1 MNRKLFALVLMLSML
16 LSGCA
21 WLDGS
26 YVHVTPH
33 QAGGGEN
40 QGESLSAGNYSELL
54 AILKDMV
61 AAGKDGGVIYTGD
74 FDSDAMNRGLK
85 MAGDYIRVT
94 DPVGAYAVEDISF
107 EQGASSGKPA
117 VAVSIT
123 YRHTSAEIQRILR
136 LKDVDAAQP
145 AVQKALQ
152 NCDSRLVM
160 LIEQY
165 RQTDFDQLVLNLA
178 LSYPETVMETPQT
191 VETVYGQGSSRVV
204 ELSFTYENS
213 RDDLRQMQAQVRP
226 VFDSAA
232 LYVSGEGADSQKF
245 GQLYAFLME
254 RFEYK
259 LETSITPAY
268 SLLRHGVGDSRAFA
282 TVYAAMCRMAGLECR
297 IVTGTRQGEPWTW
310 NLVWDNGN
318 PYHVDLLA
326 CNAAGAYR
334 ERTDDE
340 MQGYVWDYSAY
351 PESVRSPQAD
361 TETFSD
367 QAVSDEREDAA
378 REPMSGTEQDQM
390 DVP

>member
-1 MNRKLFALVLMLSML
+1 MKQKLFALFLILSML

-33 QAGGGEN
+33 QAGGGGN
-40 QGESLSAGNYSELL
+40 QGEALSAENYSELL
-54 AILKDMV
+54 GILKDMV
-61 AAGKDGGVIYTGD
+61 AAGKNDCVIYTGD
-74 FDSDAMNRGLK
+74 FDGDAMNRGLK

-94 DPVGAYAVEDISF
+94 DPIGAYAVEDITF

-123 YRHTSAEIQRILR
+123 YRRTSAEIQRILR
-136 LKDVDAAQP
+136 LTDTDAAQP
-145 AVQKALQ
+145 LVQKALQ

-160 LIEQY
+160 LIEEY
-165 RQTDFDQLVLNLA
+165 RQTDFDQLVQNLA
-178 LSYPETVMETPQT
+178 LAYPESVMETPQT
-191 VETVYGQGSSRVV
+191 VETVYGKGSSRVV

-213 RDDLRQMQAQVRP
+213 RDNLRQMQTQVRP

-232 LYVSGEGADSQKF
+232 LYVSGDGADSQKF

-282 TVYAAMCRMAGLECR
+282 TVYAAMCRMAVSLREPGRESPGP
-297 IVTGTRQGEPWTW
+297 GTWFGT
-310 NLVWDNGN
+310 
-318 PYHVDLLA
+318 
-326 CNAAGAYR
+326 
-334 ERTDDE
+334 
-340 MQGYVWDYSAY
+340 M
-351 PESVRSPQAD
+351 ESPIMWI
-361 TETFSD
+361 FLP
-367 QAVSDEREDAA
+367 AA
-378 REPMSGTEQDQM
+378 RRAPIGNGRMRKCRGMYGIILPIRNRS
-390 DVP
+390 VPCRKTRKIRLSQKKQRMGCKACQPGA

>member
-1 MNRKLFALVLMLSML
+1 MIRRLFALFLISAML
-16 LSGCA
+16 LCGCA

-33 QAGGGEN
+33 QEGGGEN
-40 QGESLSAGNYSELL
+40 QGETLSADTYSELL
-54 AILKDMV
+54 SILVDMV
-61 AAGKDGGVIYTGD
+61 AAGEDGGVIYTGD
-74 FDSDAMNRGLK
+74 FIGDALNRGLK
-85 MAGDYIRVT
+85 MAGEYIRSS
-94 DPVGAYAVEDISF
+94 DPIGAYSVEDISF

-117 VAVSIT
+117 VAVSIV
-123 YRHTSAEIQRILR
+123 YRHTPAEIKRILR
-136 LKDVDAAQP
+136 VADVEAA
-145 AVQKALQ
+145 ASSIQKALQ

-160 LIEQY
+160 LIARYQ
-165 RQTDFDQLVLNLA
+165 QTDFDQLVQDLA
-178 LSYPETVMETPQT
+178 MSYPEVVMETPQT

-213 RDDLRQMQAQVRP
+213 RDNLRQMQSQVRP
-226 VFDSAA
+226 VFDSAV

-282 TVYAAMCRMAGLECR
+282 TVYAAMCRMAGLDCG

-310 NLVWDNGN
+310 NLVWDNGR

-326 CNAAGAYR
+326 CNAAGAYH
-334 ERTDDE
+334 ERTDEE

-351 PESVRSPQAD
+351 PESVRSVPENTENPTEPEDRAD
-361 TETFSD
+361 G
-367 QAVSDEREDAA
+367 A
-378 REPMSGTEQDQM
+378 
-390 DVP
+390 

>member
-1 MNRKLFALVLMLSML
+1 MKQKLFALFLILSML

-33 QAGGGEN
+33 QAGGGGN
-40 QGESLSAGNYSELL
+40 QGEALSAENYSELL
-54 AILKDMV
+54 GILKDMV
-61 AAGKDGGVIYTGD
+61 AAGKNDCVIYTGD
-74 FDSDAMNRGLK
+74 FDGDAMNRGLK

-94 DPVGAYAVEDISF
+94 DPIGAYAVEDITF

-123 YRHTSAEIQRILR
+123 YRRTSAEIQRILR
-136 LKDVDAAQP
+136 LTDTDAAQP
-145 AVQKALQ
+145 LVQKALQ

-160 LIEQY
+160 LIEEY
-165 RQTDFDQLVLNLA
+165 RQTDFDQLVQNLA
-178 LSYPETVMETPQT
+178 LAYPETVMETPQT
-191 VETVYGQGSSRVV
+191 VETVYGKGSSRVV

-213 RDDLRQMQAQVRP
+213 RDNLRQMQTQVRP

-232 LYVSGEGADSQKF
+232 LYVSGDGADSQKF

-310 NLVWDNGN
+310 NLVWDNGK

-326 CNAAGAYR
+326 CSAAGAYR
-334 ERTDDE
+334 ERTDEE

-351 PESVRSPQAD
+351 PESVRSVPEN
-361 TETFSD
+361 TENLT
-367 QAVSDEREDAA
+367 
-378 REPMSGTEQDQM
+378 EPEETKDG
-390 DVP
+390 V

>member
-1 MNRKLFALVLMLSML
+1 MNRKLFALFLILSML

-33 QAGGGEN
+33 QAGGGGN
-40 QGESLSAGNYSELL
+40 QGEALSAENYSELL
-54 AILKDMV
+54 GILKDMV
-61 AAGKDGGVIYTGD
+61 AAGKNDCVIYTGD
-74 FDSDAMNRGLK
+74 FDGDAMNRGLK

-94 DPVGAYAVEDISF
+94 DPIGAYAVEDITF

-123 YRHTSAEIQRILR
+123 YRRTSAEIQRILR
-136 LKDVDAAQP
+136 LTDTDAAQP
-145 AVQKALQ
+145 LVQKALQ

-160 LIEQY
+160 LIEEY
-165 RQTDFDQLVLNLA
+165 RQTDFDQLVQNLA
-178 LSYPETVMETPQT
+178 LAYPESVMETPQT
-191 VETVYGQGSSRVV
+191 VETVYGKGSSRVV

-213 RDDLRQMQAQVRP
+213 RDNLRQMQAQVRP

-232 LYVSGEGADSQKF
+232 LYVSGDGADSQKF

-310 NLVWDNGN
+310 NLVWDNGK

-326 CNAAGAYR
+326 CSAAGAYW
-334 ERTDDE
+334 ERTDEE

-351 PESVRSPQAD
+351 PESVRSVPEN
-361 TETFSD
+361 TEN
-367 QAVSDEREDAA
+367 
-378 REPMSGTEQDQM
+378 PTEQEETKDG
-390 DVP
+390 V

>member
-1 MNRKLFALVLMLSML
+1 MKQKLFALFLILSML

-33 QAGGGEN
+33 QAGGGGN
-40 QGESLSAGNYSELL
+40 QGEALSAENYSELL
-54 AILKDMV
+54 GILKDMV
-61 AAGKDGGVIYTGD
+61 AAGKNDCVIYTGD
-74 FDSDAMNRGLK
+74 FDGDAMNRGLK

-94 DPVGAYAVEDISF
+94 DPIGAYAVEDISF

-123 YRHTSAEIQRILR
+123 YRRTSAEIQRILR
-136 LKDVDAAQP
+136 LTDTDAAQP
-145 AVQKALQ
+145 LVQKALQ

-165 RQTDFDQLVLNLA
+165 RQTDFDQLVQNLA
-178 LSYPETVMETPQT
+178 LAYPETVMETPQT
-191 VETVYGQGSSRVV
+191 VETVYGKGSSRVV

-213 RDDLRQMQAQVRP
+213 RDNLRQMQTQVRP

-232 LYVSGEGADSQKF
+232 LYVSGDGADSQKF

-310 NLVWDNGN
+310 NLVWDNGK

-326 CNAAGAYR
+326 CSAAGAYR
-334 ERTDDE
+334 ERTDEE

-351 PESVRSPQAD
+351 PESVRSAQES
-361 TETFSD
+361 TENPPD
-367 QAVSDEREDAA
+367 QTTAEETEGAAQVPVS
-378 REPMSGTEQDQM
+378 TDQGQRSA
-390 DVP
+390 P

>member
-1 MNRKLFALVLMLSML
+1 MNRKLFALFLILSML

-33 QAGGGEN
+33 QAGGGGN
-40 QGESLSAGNYSELL
+40 QGEALSAENYSELL
-54 AILKDMV
+54 GILKDMV
-61 AAGKDGGVIYTGD
+61 AAGKNDCVIYTGD
-74 FDSDAMNRGLK
+74 FDGDAMNRGLK

-94 DPVGAYAVEDISF
+94 DPIGAYAVEDISF

-123 YRHTSAEIQRILR
+123 YRRTSAEIQRILR
-136 LKDVDAAQP
+136 LTDTDAAQP
-145 AVQKALQ
+145 LVQKALQ

-160 LIEQY
+160 LIEEY
-165 RQTDFDQLVLNLA
+165 RQTDFDQLVQNLA
-178 LSYPETVMETPQT
+178 LAYPESVMETPQT
-191 VETVYGQGSSRVV
+191 VETVYGKGSSRVV

-213 RDDLRQMQAQVRP
+213 RDNLRQMQTQVRP

-232 LYVSGEGADSQKF
+232 LYVSGDGADSQKF

-310 NLVWDNGN
+310 NLVWDNGK

-326 CNAAGAYR
+326 CSAAGAYR
-334 ERTDDE
+334 ERTDEE

-351 PESVRSPQAD
+351 PESVRSVQETVENPPDQTAAEE
-361 TETFSD
+361 TEGAAQVPVSTD
-367 QAVSDEREDAA
+367 QGQRSA
-378 REPMSGTEQDQM
+378 P
-390 DVP
+390 

>member
-1 MNRKLFALVLMLSML
+1 MIRRLFALFLISAML
-16 LSGCA
+16 LCGCA

-33 QAGGGEN
+33 QEGGGEN
-40 QGESLSAGNYSELL
+40 QGEALSADTYSELL
-54 AILKDMV
+54 SILVDMV

-74 FDSDAMNRGLK
+74 FIGDALSRGLK
-85 MAGDYIRVT
+85 MAGEYIRSS
-94 DPVGAYAVEDISF
+94 DPIGAYSVEDISF

-117 VAVSIT
+117 VAVSIV
-123 YRHTSAEIQRILR
+123 YRHTPAEIKRILR
-136 LKDVDAAQP
+136 VADVEAA
-145 AVQKALQ
+145 AASIQKALQ

-160 LIEQY
+160 LIARYQ
-165 RQTDFDQLVLNLA
+165 QTDFDQLVQNLA
-178 LSYPETVMETPQT
+178 MSYPEVVMETPQT

-213 RDDLRQMQAQVRP
+213 RDNLRQMQSQVRP
-226 VFDSAA
+226 VFDSAV

-282 TVYAAMCRMAGLECR
+282 TVYAAMCRMAGLDCG
-297 IVTGTRQGEPWTW
+297 IVTGTRQGEPWIW
-310 NLVWDNGN
+310 NLVWDNGR

-326 CNAAGAYR
+326 CSASGAYH
-334 ERTDDE
+334 ERTDEE

-351 PESVRSPQAD
+351 PESVRSVPENTENPTELDDRAD
-361 TETFSD
+361 G
-367 QAVSDEREDAA
+367 A
-378 REPMSGTEQDQM
+378 
-390 DVP
+390 

>member
-1 MNRKLFALVLMLSML
+1 MKQKLFALFLILSML

-33 QAGGGEN
+33 QAGGGGN
-40 QGESLSAGNYSELL
+40 QGEALSAENYSELL
-54 AILKDMV
+54 GILKDMV
-61 AAGKDGGVIYTGD
+61 AAGKNGCVIYTGD
-74 FDSDAMNRGLK
+74 FDGDAMNRGLK

-94 DPVGAYAVEDISF
+94 DPIGAYAVEDITF

-123 YRHTSAEIQRILR
+123 YRRTSAEIQRILR
-136 LKDVDAAQP
+136 LTDTDAAQP
-145 AVQKALQ
+145 LVQKALQ

-165 RQTDFDQLVLNLA
+165 RQTDFDQLVQNLA
-178 LSYPETVMETPQT
+178 LAYPESVMETPQT
-191 VETVYGQGSSRVV
+191 VETVYGKGSSRVV

-213 RDDLRQMQAQVRP
+213 RDNLRQMQTQVRP

-232 LYVSGEGADSQKF
+232 LYVSGDGADSQKF

-310 NLVWDNGN
+310 NLVWDNGK

-326 CNAAGAYR
+326 CSAVGAYR
-334 ERTDDE
+334 ERTDEE

-351 PESVRSPQAD
+351 PESVRSVPEN
-361 TETFSD
+361 TEN
-367 QAVSDEREDAA
+367 
-378 REPMSGTEQDQM
+378 PTEQEETKDG
-390 DVP
+390 V

>member
-1 MNRKLFALVLMLSML
+1 MKQKLFALFLILSML

-33 QAGGGEN
+33 QAGGGGN
-40 QGESLSAGNYSELL
+40 QGEALSAENYSELL
-54 AILKDMV
+54 GILKDMV
-61 AAGKDGGVIYTGD
+61 AAGKNDCVIYTGD
-74 FDSDAMNRGLK
+74 FDGDAMNRGLK

-94 DPVGAYAVEDISF
+94 DPIGAYAVEDITF

-123 YRHTSAEIQRILR
+123 YRRTSAEIQRILR
-136 LKDVDAAQP
+136 LTDTDAAQP
-145 AVQKALQ
+145 LVQKALQ

-160 LIEQY
+160 LIEEY
-165 RQTDFDQLVLNLA
+165 RQTDFDQLVQNLA
-178 LSYPETVMETPQT
+178 LAYPESVMETPQT
-191 VETVYGQGSSRVV
+191 VETVYGKGSSRVV

-213 RDDLRQMQAQVRP
+213 RDNLRQMQTQVRP

-232 LYVSGEGADSQKF
+232 LYVSGDGADSQKF

-310 NLVWDNGN
+310 NLVWDNGK

-326 CNAAGAYR
+326 CSAAGAYR
-334 ERTDDE
+334 ERTDEE

-351 PESVRSPQAD
+351 PESVRSVQETVENPPDQTAAEE
-361 TETFSD
+361 TEGAAQVPVSTD
-367 QAVSDEREDAA
+367 QGQRSA
-378 REPMSGTEQDQM
+378 P
-390 DVP
+390 

>member
-1 MNRKLFALVLMLSML
+1 MNRKLFALFLILSML

-33 QAGGGEN
+33 QAGGGGN
-40 QGESLSAGNYSELL
+40 QGEALSAENYSELL
-54 AILKDMV
+54 GILKDMV
-61 AAGKDGGVIYTGD
+61 AAGKNDCVIYTGD
-74 FDSDAMNRGLK
+74 FDGDAMNRGLK

-94 DPVGAYAVEDISF
+94 DPIGAYAVEDITF

-123 YRHTSAEIQRILR
+123 YRRTSAEIQRILR
-136 LKDVDAAQP
+136 LTDTDAAQP
-145 AVQKALQ
+145 LVQKALQ

-160 LIEQY
+160 LIEEY
-165 RQTDFDQLVLNLA
+165 RQTDFDQLVQNLA
-178 LSYPETVMETPQT
+178 LAYPESVMETPQT
-191 VETVYGQGSSRVV
+191 VETVYGKGSSRVV

-213 RDDLRQMQAQVRP
+213 RDNLRQMQTQVRP

-232 LYVSGEGADSQKF
+232 LYVSGDGADSQKF

-310 NLVWDNGN
+310 NLVWDNGK

-326 CNAAGAYR
+326 CSAAGAYR
-334 ERTDDE
+334 ERTDEE

-351 PESVRSPQAD
+351 PESVRSVQETVENPPDQTTAEE
-361 TETFSD
+361 TEGAAQVPVSTD
-367 QAVSDEREDAA
+367 QGQRSA
-378 REPMSGTEQDQM
+378 P
-390 DVP
+390 

>member
-1 MNRKLFALVLMLSML
+1 MNRKLFALFLILSML

-33 QAGGGEN
+33 QAGGGGN
-40 QGESLSAGNYSELL
+40 QGEALPAENYSELL
-54 AILKDMV
+54 GILKDMV
-61 AAGKDGGVIYTGD
+61 AAGKNGCVIYTGD
-74 FDSDAMNRGLK
+74 FDGDAMNRGLK

-94 DPVGAYAVEDISF
+94 DPIGAYAVEDITF

-123 YRHTSAEIQRILR
+123 YRRTSAEIQRILR
-136 LKDVDAAQP
+136 LTDTDAAQP
-145 AVQKALQ
+145 LVQKALQ

-160 LIEQY
+160 LIEEY
-165 RQTDFDQLVLNLA
+165 RQTDFDQLVQNLA
-178 LSYPETVMETPQT
+178 LAYPESVMETPQT
-191 VETVYGQGSSRVV
+191 VETVYGKGSSRVV

-213 RDDLRQMQAQVRP
+213 RDNLRQMQAQVRP

-232 LYVSGEGADSQKF
+232 LYVSGDGADSQKF

-310 NLVWDNGN
+310 NLVWDNGK

-326 CNAAGAYR
+326 CSAVGAYR
-334 ERTDDE
+334 ERTDEE

-351 PESVRSPQAD
+351 PESVRSVPEN
-361 TETFSD
+361 TEN
-367 QAVSDEREDAA
+367 
-378 REPMSGTEQDQM
+378 PTEQEETKDG
-390 DVP
+390 V

>member
-1 MNRKLFALVLMLSML
+1 MKQKLFALFLILSML

-33 QAGGGEN
+33 QAGGGGN
-40 QGESLSAGNYSELL
+40 QGEALSAENYSELL
-54 AILKDMV
+54 GILKDMV
-61 AAGKDGGVIYTGD
+61 AAGKNDCVIYTGD
-74 FDSDAMNRGLK
+74 FDGDAMNRGLK

-94 DPVGAYAVEDISF
+94 DPIGAYAVEDITF

-123 YRHTSAEIQRILR
+123 YRRTSAEIQRILR
-136 LKDVDAAQP
+136 LTDTDAAQP
-145 AVQKALQ
+145 LVQKALQ

-160 LIEQY
+160 LIEEY
-165 RQTDFDQLVLNLA
+165 RQTDFDQLVQNLA
-178 LSYPETVMETPQT
+178 LAYPESVMETPQT
-191 VETVYGQGSSRVV
+191 VETVYGKGSSRVV

-213 RDDLRQMQAQVRP
+213 RDNLRQMQTQVRP

-232 LYVSGEGADSQKF
+232 LYVSGDGADSQKF

-310 NLVWDNGN
+310 NLVWDNGK

-326 CNAAGAYR
+326 CSAAGAYR
-334 ERTDDE
+334 ERTDEE

-351 PESVRSPQAD
+351 PESVRSVQETAENLPDQTAAEE
-361 TETFSD
+361 TEGAAQVPVSTD
-367 QAVSDEREDAA
+367 QGQRSA
-378 REPMSGTEQDQM
+378 P
-390 DVP
+390 

>member
-1 MNRKLFALVLMLSML
+1 MNRKLFALILMLSL
-16 LSGCA
+16 LLTGCV

-33 QAGGGEN
+33 QDSGGGN
-40 QGESLSAGNYSELL
+40 QAEALSAGNESELL
-54 AILKDMV
+54 HILENMV
-61 AAGKDGGVIYTGD
+61 AAGKNGGVIYVGD
-74 FDSDAMNRGLK
+74 FDGDEMDRVLK
-85 MAGDYIRVT
+85 RAEDHIRVV
-94 DPVGAYAVEDISF
+94 DPIGAYAVEDISF

-117 VAVSIT
+117 VAVSVT
-123 YRHTSAEIQRILR
+123 YRHTSAEIQKIRR

-145 AVQKALQ
+145 AVAKALQ

-160 LIEQY
+160 LINQY

-178 LSYPETVMETPQT
+178 LQYPETVMETPMT
-191 VETVYGQGSSRVV
+191 VETIYGQGGSRVV

-213 RDDLRQMQAQVRP
+213 RDDLRQMQSQVRP

-245 GQLYAFLME
+245 GQLYVFLME
-254 RFEYK
+254 RFSYK

-282 TVYAAMCRMAGLECR
+282 MVYAAMCRMAGLECR

-326 CNAAGAYR
+326 CSAAGTYR
-334 ERTDDE
+334 EKTDDE

-351 PESVRSPQAD
+351 PPSVRSPQESGGDLSAWP
-361 TETFSD
+361 TVEKET
-367 QAVSDEREDAA
+367 DESRTPASGEEQ
-378 REPMSGTEQDQM
+378 EPEEAY
-390 DVP
+390 

>member
-1 MNRKLFALVLMLSML
+1 MIRRLFALFLISAML
-16 LSGCA
+16 LCGCA

-33 QAGGGEN
+33 QEGGGEN
-40 QGESLSAGNYSELL
+40 QGEALAADTYSELL
-54 AILKDMV
+54 SILVDMV

-74 FDSDAMNRGLK
+74 FIGDALSRGLK
-85 MAGDYIRVT
+85 MAGEYIRSS
-94 DPVGAYAVEDISF
+94 DPIGAYSVEAISF

-117 VAVSIT
+117 VAVSIV
-123 YRHTSAEIQRILR
+123 YRHTPAEIKRILR
-136 LKDVDAAQP
+136 VADVEAA
-145 AVQKALQ
+145 AASIQKALQ

-160 LIEQY
+160 LIARYQ
-165 RQTDFDQLVLNLA
+165 QTDFDQLVQDLA
-178 LSYPETVMETPQT
+178 MSYPEVVMEMPLT

-213 RDDLRQMQAQVRP
+213 RDNLRQMQSQVRP
-226 VFDSAA
+226 VFDSAV

-282 TVYAAMCRMAGLECR
+282 TVYAAMCRMAGLDCG

-310 NLVWDNGN
+310 NLVWDNGR

-326 CNAAGAYR
+326 CSASGAYH
-334 ERTDDE
+334 ERTDEE

-351 PESVRSPQAD
+351 PESVRSVPENTENPTEPEDRAD
-361 TETFSD
+361 G
-367 QAVSDEREDAA
+367 A
-378 REPMSGTEQDQM
+378 
-390 DVP
+390 

>member
-1 MNRKLFALVLMLSML
+1 MNRKLFALFLILSML

-33 QAGGGEN
+33 PAGGGGN
-40 QGESLSAGNYSELL
+40 QGEALSAENYSELL
-54 AILKDMV
+54 GILKDMV
-61 AAGKDGGVIYTGD
+61 AAGKNGCVIYTGD
-74 FDSDAMNRGLK
+74 FDGDAMNRGLK

-94 DPVGAYAVEDISF
+94 DPIGAYAVEDITF

-123 YRHTSAEIQRILR
+123 YRRTSAEIQRILR
-136 LKDVDAAQP
+136 LTDTDAAQP
-145 AVQKALQ
+145 LVQKALQ

-160 LIEQY
+160 LIEEY
-165 RQTDFDQLVLNLA
+165 RQTDFDQLVQNLA
-178 LSYPETVMETPQT
+178 LAYPESVMETPQT
-191 VETVYGQGSSRVV
+191 VETVYGKGSSRVV

-213 RDDLRQMQAQVRP
+213 RDNLRQMQTQVRP

-232 LYVSGEGADSQKF
+232 LYVSGDGADSQKF

-310 NLVWDNGN
+310 NLVWDNGK

-326 CNAAGAYR
+326 CSAVGAYR
-334 ERTDDE
+334 ERTDEE

-351 PESVRSPQAD
+351 PESVRSVPEN
-361 TETFSD
+361 TENPT
-367 QAVSDEREDAA
+367 
-378 REPMSGTEQDQM
+378 EPEETKDG
-390 DVP
+390 V

>member
-1 MNRKLFALVLMLSML
+1 MNRKLFALFLILSML

-33 QAGGGEN
+33 EAGGGEN
-40 QGESLSAGNYSELL
+40 QGEALSAGNYSELL
-54 AILKDMV
+54 TILKDMV
-61 AAGKDGGVIYTGD
+61 AAGKDGAVIYAGD
-74 FDSDAMNRGLK
+74 FDSDAMSRSLK
-85 MAGDYIRVT
+85 MAGDHIRMI
-94 DPVGAYAVEDISF
+94 DPIGAYAVEDISF
-107 EQGASSGKPA
+107 EQGTSSGKPA

-123 YRHTSAEIQRILR
+123 YRHTAAEIQKILR
-136 LKDVDAAQP
+136 LTDVASAQP
-145 AVQKALQ
+145 AIQKALQ

-165 RQTDFDQLVLNLA
+165 RQTDFDQLVQNLA
-178 LSYPETVMETPQT
+178 LDYPETVMETPQT

-254 RFEYK
+254 RFAYK

-326 CNAAGAYR
+326 CSAAGAYR

-351 PESVRSPQAD
+351 PESVRPAQES
-361 TETFSD
+361 TENPSD
-367 QAVSDEREDAA
+367 QAVPEEAEDSSKASVSEA
-378 REPMSGTEQDQM
+378 RQEKM
-390 DVP
+390 D

>member
-1 MNRKLFALVLMLSML
+1 MIRRLFALFLISAML
-16 LSGCA
+16 LCGCA

-33 QAGGGEN
+33 QEGGGEN
-40 QGESLSAGNYSELL
+40 QGETLSADTYSELL
-54 AILKDMV
+54 SILVDMV
-61 AAGKDGGVIYTGD
+61 AAGEDGGVIYTGD
-74 FDSDAMNRGLK
+74 FIGDALNRGLK
-85 MAGDYIRVT
+85 MAGEYIRSS
-94 DPVGAYAVEDISF
+94 DPIGAYSVEDISF

-117 VAVSIT
+117 VAVSIV
-123 YRHTSAEIQRILR
+123 YRHTPAEIKRILR
-136 LKDVDAAQP
+136 VADVEAA
-145 AVQKALQ
+145 ASSIQKALQ

-160 LIEQY
+160 LIARYQ
-165 RQTDFDQLVLNLA
+165 QTDFDQLVQDLA
-178 LSYPETVMETPQT
+178 MSYPEVVMETPQT

-213 RDDLRQMQAQVRP
+213 RDNLRQMQSQVRP
-226 VFDSAA
+226 VFDSAV

-282 TVYAAMCRMAGLECR
+282 TVYAAMCRMAGLDCG
-297 IVTGTRQGEPWTW
+297 IVTGTRQGEPWIW
-310 NLVWDNGN
+310 NLVWDNGR

-326 CNAAGAYR
+326 CNAAGAYH
-334 ERTDDE
+334 ERTDEE

-351 PESVRSPQAD
+351 PESVRSVPENTENPTELDDRAD
-361 TETFSD
+361 G
-367 QAVSDEREDAA
+367 A
-378 REPMSGTEQDQM
+378 
-390 DVP
+390 

>member
-1 MNRKLFALVLMLSML
+1 MNRKLFALFLILSML

-33 QAGGGEN
+33 QAGGGGN
-40 QGESLSAGNYSELL
+40 QGEALSAENYSELL
-54 AILKDMV
+54 GILKDMV
-61 AAGKDGGVIYTGD
+61 AAGKNDCVIYTGD
-74 FDSDAMNRGLK
+74 FDGDAMNRGLK

-94 DPVGAYAVEDISF
+94 DPIGAYAVEDITF

-123 YRHTSAEIQRILR
+123 YRRTSAEIQRILR
-136 LKDVDAAQP
+136 LTDTDAAQP
-145 AVQKALQ
+145 LVQKALQ

-160 LIEQY
+160 LIEEY
-165 RQTDFDQLVLNLA
+165 RQTDFDQLVQNLA
-178 LSYPETVMETPQT
+178 LAYPESVMETPQT
-191 VETVYGQGSSRVV
+191 VETVYGKGSSRVV

-213 RDDLRQMQAQVRP
+213 RDNLRQMQTQVRP

-232 LYVSGEGADSQKF
+232 LYVSGDGADSQKF

-310 NLVWDNGN
+310 NLVWDNGK

-326 CNAAGAYR
+326 CSAAGAYR
-334 ERTDDE
+334 ERTDEE

-351 PESVRSPQAD
+351 PESVRSVQETAENLPDQTAAEE
-361 TETFSD
+361 TEGAAQVPVSTD
-367 QAVSDEREDAA
+367 QGQRSA
-378 REPMSGTEQDQM
+378 P
-390 DVP
+390 

>member
-1 MNRKLFALVLMLSML
+1 
-16 LSGCA
+16 
-21 WLDGS
+21 
-26 YVHVTPH
+26 
-33 QAGGGEN
+33 
-40 QGESLSAGNYSELL
+40 
-54 AILKDMV
+54 
-61 AAGKDGGVIYTGD
+61 
-74 FDSDAMNRGLK
+74 
-85 MAGDYIRVT
+85 MAGDYIRMT
-94 DPVGAYAVEDISF
+94 DPIGAYAVEDISF
-107 EQGASSGKPA
+107 EQGTSSGKPA
-117 VAVSIT
+117 VAVSIS
-123 YRHTSAEIQRILR
+123 YRHTPAEIQRILR
-136 LKDVDAAQP
+136 LTDMDAALP
-145 AVQKALQ
+145 AIQKALQ

-160 LIEQY
+160 LIERY
-165 RQTDFDQLVLNLA
+165 RQTDFDQLVQNLA
-178 LSYPETVMETPQT
+178 LNYPEAVMETPQT

-204 ELSFTYENS
+204 ELGFTYENS

-351 PESVRSPQAD
+351 PESVRTAPESTENPPEPVVPEETEGAAQEPVND
-361 TETFSD
+361 TEQGQSS
-367 QAVSDEREDAA
+367 A
-378 REPMSGTEQDQM
+378 P
-390 DVP
+390 

>member
-1 MNRKLFALVLMLSML
+1 MNRRLIVLFLILSLL

-33 QAGGGEN
+33 QEGGGED
-40 QGESLSAGNYSELL
+40 QGEALSADTYSELIG
-54 AILKDMV
+54 ILVDMV
-61 AAGKDGGVIYTGD
+61 AAGKDGSVIYVGEYTGD
-74 FDSDAMNRGLK
+74 ALSRGLK
-85 MAGDYIRVT
+85 AAGEYIRSS
-94 DPVGAYAVEDISF
+94 DPIGAYSVEDIAF

-117 VAVSIT
+117 VAVSIE
-123 YRHTSAEIQRILR
+123 YRHTPTEIKRILR
-136 LKDVDAAQP
+136 VADMEAA
-145 AVQKALQ
+145 AASILKALQ

-160 LIEQY
+160 LIARY
-165 RQTDFDQLVLNLA
+165 RQTDFDQLVQDLA
-178 LSYPETVMETPQT
+178 MSYPEVVMEMPQT
-191 VETVYGQGSSRVV
+191 VETVYGQGSARVV

-213 RDDLRQMQAQVRP
+213 RDNLRQMQSQVRP
-226 VFDSAA
+226 VFDSAV

-259 LETSITPAY
+259 QETSITPAY

-282 TVYAAMCRMAGLECR
+282 TVYAAMCRMAGLDCG

-310 NLVWDNGN
+310 NLVWDSGN
-318 PYHVDLLA
+318 VYHVDLLA

-334 ERTDDE
+334 ERTDEE

-351 PESVRSPQAD
+351 PESVRSAQES
-361 TETFSD
+361 TENPPEPVVPEETESAA
-367 QAVSDEREDAA
+367 QKPVSG
-378 REPMSGTEQDQM
+378 MEQEEM
-390 DVP
+390 EAP

>member
-1 MNRKLFALVLMLSML
+1 MNRKLFALFLILSML

-21 WLDGS
+21 WLNGS

-33 QAGGGEN
+33 QAGGGGN
-40 QGESLSAGNYSELL
+40 QGEALSAENYSELL
-54 AILKDMV
+54 GILKDMV
-61 AAGKDGGVIYTGD
+61 AAGKNGCVIYTGD
-74 FDSDAMNRGLK
+74 FDGDAMNRGLK

-94 DPVGAYAVEDISF
+94 DPIGAYAVEDISF

-123 YRHTSAEIQRILR
+123 YRRTSAEIQRILR
-136 LKDVDAAQP
+136 LTDTDAAQP
-145 AVQKALQ
+145 LVQKALQ

-160 LIEQY
+160 LIEEY
-165 RQTDFDQLVLNLA
+165 RQTDFDQLVQNLA
-178 LSYPETVMETPQT
+178 LAYPESVMETPQT
-191 VETVYGQGSSRVV
+191 VETVYGKGSSRVV

-213 RDDLRQMQAQVRP
+213 RDNLRQMQTQVRP

-232 LYVSGEGADSQKF
+232 LYVSGDGADSQKF

-310 NLVWDNGN
+310 NLVWDNGK

-326 CNAAGAYR
+326 CSAAGAYR
-334 ERTDDE
+334 ERTDEE

-351 PESVRSPQAD
+351 PESVRSVQETVENPPDQTAAEE
-361 TETFSD
+361 TEGAAQVPVSTD
-367 QAVSDEREDAA
+367 QGQRSA
-378 REPMSGTEQDQM
+378 P
-390 DVP
+390 

>member
-1 MNRKLFALVLMLSML
+1 MKQKLFALFLILSML

-33 QAGGGEN
+33 QAGGGGN
-40 QGESLSAGNYSELL
+40 QGEALSAENYSELL
-54 AILKDMV
+54 GILKDMV
-61 AAGKDGGVIYTGD
+61 AAGKNDCVIYTGD
-74 FDSDAMNRGLK
+74 FDGDAMNRGLK

-94 DPVGAYAVEDISF
+94 DPIGAYAVEDITF

-123 YRHTSAEIQRILR
+123 YRRTSAEIQRILR
-136 LKDVDAAQP
+136 LTDTDAAQP
-145 AVQKALQ
+145 LVQKALQ

-160 LIEQY
+160 LIEEY
-165 RQTDFDQLVLNLA
+165 RQTDFDQLVQNLA
-178 LSYPETVMETPQT
+178 LAYPESVMETPQT
-191 VETVYGQGSSRVV
+191 VETVYGKGSSRVV

-213 RDDLRQMQAQVRP
+213 RDNLRQMQTQVRP

-232 LYVSGEGADSQKF
+232 LYVSGDGADSQKF

-310 NLVWDNGN
+310 NLVWDNGK

-326 CNAAGAYR
+326 
-334 ERTDDE
+334 
-340 MQGYVWDYSAY
+340 
-351 PESVRSPQAD
+351 
-361 TETFSD
+361 
-367 QAVSDEREDAA
+367 
-378 REPMSGTEQDQM
+378 
-390 DVP
+390 

>member
-1 MNRKLFALVLMLSML
+1 MNRKLFALFLILSML

-33 QAGGGEN
+33 QAGGGGN
-40 QGESLSAGNYSELL
+40 QGEALSAENYSELL
-54 AILKDMV
+54 GILKDMV
-61 AAGKDGGVIYTGD
+61 AAGKNGCVIYTGD
-74 FDSDAMNRGLK
+74 FDGDAMNRGLK

-94 DPVGAYAVEDISF
+94 DPIGAYAVEDITF

-123 YRHTSAEIQRILR
+123 YRRTSAEIQRILR
-136 LKDVDAAQP
+136 LTDTDAAQP
-145 AVQKALQ
+145 VVQKALQ

-160 LIEQY
+160 LIEEY
-165 RQTDFDQLVLNLA
+165 RQTAFDQLVQNLA
-178 LSYPETVMETPQT
+178 LAYPETVMETPQT
-191 VETVYGQGSSRVV
+191 VETVYGKGSSRVV

-213 RDDLRQMQAQVRP
+213 RDNLRQMQTQVRP

-232 LYVSGEGADSQKF
+232 LYVSGDGADSQKF

-310 NLVWDNGN
+310 NLVWDNGK

-326 CNAAGAYR
+326 CSAVGAYR
-334 ERTDDE
+334 ERTDEE

-351 PESVRSPQAD
+351 PESVRSVPEN
-361 TETFSD
+361 TEKPT
-367 QAVSDEREDAA
+367 
-378 REPMSGTEQDQM
+378 EPEETKDG
-390 DVP
+390 V

>member
-1 MNRKLFALVLMLSML
+1 MNRKLFALFLILSML

-33 QAGGGEN
+33 EEGGREKREG
-40 QGESLSAGNYSELL
+40 SLSAGSYSELVR
-54 AILKDMV
+54 ILEDMV
-61 AAGKDGGVIYTGD
+61 AVGSDGGVIYAGD
-74 FDSDAMNRGLK
+74 FDSNALGLSLK
-85 MAGDYIRVT
+85 MAEDYICAT
-94 DPVGAYAVEDISF
+94 DPIGAYAVEDLSF
-107 EQGASSGKPA
+107 EQGVNSGKPA
-117 VAVSIT
+117 VAVSVT
-123 YRHTSAEIQRILR
+123 YRHTPAEIQSILR
-136 LKDVDAAQP
+136 LSDVAAAQS
-145 AVQKALQ
+145 VIQKSLQ

-160 LIEQY
+160 LIERYQ
-165 RQTDFDQLVLNLA
+165 QTDFDQLVQNLA
-178 LSYPETVMETPQT
+178 MDYPEAVMETPQT
-191 VETVYGQGSSRVV
+191 VEAIYGKGVSRVV
-204 ELSFTYENS
+204 ELNFTYENS
-213 RDDLRQMQAQVRP
+213 RDDLRHMQSQVRP

-245 GQLYAFLME
+245 GQLYVFLME

-282 TVYAAMCRMAGLECR
+282 TVYAAMCRMAGLECS

-334 ERTDDE
+334 ELTDIE
-340 MQGYVWDYSAY
+340 MQGYVWDFSAY
-351 PESVRSPQAD
+351 PESVRPTQEIAENSSERVVPEEEADEEQASENDAQQGTDSP
-361 TETFSD
+361 
-367 QAVSDEREDAA
+367 
-378 REPMSGTEQDQM
+378 
-390 DVP
+390 

>member
-1 MNRKLFALVLMLSML
+1 MNRKLFALFLILSMF

-40 QGESLSAGNYSELL
+40 QGEALSAENYSELL
-54 AILKDMV
+54 AVLKDMV
-61 AAGKDGGVIYTGD
+61 AAGKNGGVIYTGD
-74 FDSDAMNRGLK
+74 FDGDAMNRGLK

-94 DPVGAYAVEDISF
+94 DPIGAYAVEDISF

-123 YRHTSAEIQRILR
+123 YRHTAAEIKRILR
-136 LKDVDAAQP
+136 LTDVDAAQP

-165 RQTDFDQLVLNLA
+165 RQTDFDQLVQNLA
-178 LSYPETVMETPQT
+178 LTYPETVMESPQT

-213 RDDLRQMQAQVRP
+213 RDDLRQMQTQVRP

-310 NLVWDNGN
+310 NMVWDNGK

-334 ERTDDE
+334 ERTDSE

-351 PESVRSPQAD
+351 PESVRTAPEITENPPEPVVPEETEGAAQEPVND
-361 TETFSD
+361 TEQGQSS
-367 QAVSDEREDAA
+367 A
-378 REPMSGTEQDQM
+378 P
-390 DVP
+390 

>member
-1 MNRKLFALVLMLSML
+1 MKQKLFALFLILSML

-33 QAGGGEN
+33 QAGGGGN
-40 QGESLSAGNYSELL
+40 QGEALSAENYSELL
-54 AILKDMV
+54 GILKDMV
-61 AAGKDGGVIYTGD
+61 AAGKNGCVIYTGD
-74 FDSDAMNRGLK
+74 FDGDAMNRGLK

-94 DPVGAYAVEDISF
+94 DPIGAYAVEDISF

-123 YRHTSAEIQRILR
+123 YRRTSAEIQRILR
-136 LKDVDAAQP
+136 LTDTDAAQP
-145 AVQKALQ
+145 LVQKALQ

-165 RQTDFDQLVLNLA
+165 RQTDFDQLVQNLA
-178 LSYPETVMETPQT
+178 LAYPETVMETPQT
-191 VETVYGQGSSRVV
+191 VETVYGKGSSRVV

-213 RDDLRQMQAQVRP
+213 RDNLRQMQTQVRP

-232 LYVSGEGADSQKF
+232 LYVSGDGADSQKF

-310 NLVWDNGN
+310 NLVWDSGN
-318 PYHVDLLA
+318 AYHVDLLA

-334 ERTDDE
+334 ERTDEE

-351 PESVRSPQAD
+351 PESVRSAQES
-361 TETFSD
+361 TENPPEPVVPEETERAA
-367 QAVSDEREDAA
+367 QEPVSG
-378 REPMSGTEQDQM
+378 MEQEEM
-390 DVP
+390 EAP

>member
-1 MNRKLFALVLMLSML
+1 MKQKLFTLFLILSML

-33 QAGGGEN
+33 QAGGGGN
-40 QGESLSAGNYSELL
+40 QGEALSAENYSELL
-54 AILKDMV
+54 GILKDMV
-61 AAGKDGGVIYTGD
+61 AAGKNDCVIYTGD
-74 FDSDAMNRGLK
+74 FDGDAMNRGLK

-94 DPVGAYAVEDISF
+94 DPIGAYAVEDITF

-123 YRHTSAEIQRILR
+123 YRRTSAEIQRILR
-136 LKDVDAAQP
+136 LTDTDAAQP
-145 AVQKALQ
+145 LVQKALQ

-160 LIEQY
+160 LIEEY
-165 RQTDFDQLVLNLA
+165 RQTDFDQLVQNLA
-178 LSYPETVMETPQT
+178 LAYPESVMETPQT
-191 VETVYGQGSSRVV
+191 VETVYGKGSSRVV

-213 RDDLRQMQAQVRP
+213 RDNLRQMQTQVRP

-232 LYVSGEGADSQKF
+232 LYVSGDGADSQKF

-310 NLVWDNGN
+310 NLVWDNGK

-334 ERTDDE
+334 ERTDSE

-351 PESVRSPQAD
+351 PESVRSVQEATENPPDQTAAEETEGATQVPVSTDQGQTD
-361 TETFSD
+361 T
-367 QAVSDEREDAA
+367 
-378 REPMSGTEQDQM
+378 P
-390 DVP
+390 

>member
-1 MNRKLFALVLMLSML
+1 MKRKLFALFLILSML

-33 QAGGGEN
+33 QAGGGGN
-40 QGESLSAGNYSELL
+40 QGEALSAENYSELL
-54 AILKDMV
+54 GILKDMV
-61 AAGKDGGVIYTGD
+61 AAGKNGCVIYTGD
-74 FDSDAMNRGLK
+74 FDGDAMNRGLK

-94 DPVGAYAVEDISF
+94 DPIGAYAVEDITF

-123 YRHTSAEIQRILR
+123 YRRTSAEIQRILR
-136 LKDVDAAQP
+136 LTDTDAAQP
-145 AVQKALQ
+145 LVQKALQ

-160 LIEQY
+160 LIEEY
-165 RQTDFDQLVLNLA
+165 RQTDFDQLVQNLA
-178 LSYPETVMETPQT
+178 LTYPETVMESPQT

-213 RDDLRQMQAQVRP
+213 RDNLRQMQTQVRP

-232 LYVSGEGADSQKF
+232 LYVSGDGADSQKF

-282 TVYAAMCRMAGLECR
+282 TVYAAMCRMAGLDCG

-310 NLVWDNGN
+310 NLVWDNGK

-326 CNAAGAYR
+326 CSAAGAYR
-334 ERTDDE
+334 ERTDEE

-351 PESVRSPQAD
+351 PESVRSVPENTENPTEPEERAD
-361 TETFSD
+361 G
-367 QAVSDEREDAA
+367 A
-378 REPMSGTEQDQM
+378 
-390 DVP
+390 

>member
-1 MNRKLFALVLMLSML
+1 MKQKLFALFLILSML

-33 QAGGGEN
+33 QAGGGGN
-40 QGESLSAGNYSELL
+40 QGEALSAENYSELL
-54 AILKDMV
+54 GILKDMV
-61 AAGKDGGVIYTGD
+61 AAGKNGCVIYTGD
-74 FDSDAMNRGLK
+74 FDGDAMNRGLK

-94 DPVGAYAVEDISF
+94 DPIGAYAVEDITF

-123 YRHTSAEIQRILR
+123 YRRTSAEIQRILR
-136 LKDVDAAQP
+136 LTDTDAAQP
-145 AVQKALQ
+145 LVQKALQ

-160 LIEQY
+160 LIEEY
-165 RQTDFDQLVLNLA
+165 RQTDFDQLVQNLA
-178 LSYPETVMETPQT
+178 LAYPEAVMETPQT
-191 VETVYGQGSSRVV
+191 VETVYGKGSSRVV

-213 RDDLRQMQAQVRP
+213 RDNLRQMQAQVRP

-232 LYVSGEGADSQKF
+232 LYVSGDGADSQKF

-310 NLVWDNGN
+310 NLVWDNGK

-326 CNAAGAYR
+326 CSAVGAYR
-334 ERTDDE
+334 ERTDEE

-351 PESVRSPQAD
+351 PESVRSVPEN
-361 TETFSD
+361 TEN
-367 QAVSDEREDAA
+367 
-378 REPMSGTEQDQM
+378 PTEQEETKDG
-390 DVP
+390 V

>member
-1 MNRKLFALVLMLSML
+1 MNRKLFALFLILSML

-33 QAGGGEN
+33 QAGGGGN
-40 QGESLSAGNYSELL
+40 QGEALSAENYSELL
-54 AILKDMV
+54 GILKDMV
-61 AAGKDGGVIYTGD
+61 AAGKNGCVIYTGD
-74 FDSDAMNRGLK
+74 FDGDAMNRGLK

-94 DPVGAYAVEDISF
+94 DPIGAYAVEDITF

-123 YRHTSAEIQRILR
+123 YRRTSAEIQRILR
-136 LKDVDAAQP
+136 LTDTDAAQP
-145 AVQKALQ
+145 LLQKALQ

-160 LIEQY
+160 LIEEY
-165 RQTDFDQLVLNLA
+165 RQTDFDQLVQNLA
-178 LSYPETVMETPQT
+178 LAYPETVMETPQT
-191 VETVYGQGSSRVV
+191 VETVYGKGSSRVV

-213 RDDLRQMQAQVRP
+213 RDNLRQMQAQVRP

-232 LYVSGEGADSQKF
+232 LYVSGDGADSQKF

-310 NLVWDNGN
+310 NLVWDNGK

-326 CNAAGAYR
+326 CSAVGAYR
-334 ERTDDE
+334 ERTDEE

-351 PESVRSPQAD
+351 PESVRSVPEN
-361 TETFSD
+361 TEKPT
-367 QAVSDEREDAA
+367 
-378 REPMSGTEQDQM
+378 EPEETKDG
-390 DVP
+390 V

>member
-1 MNRKLFALVLMLSML
+1 MKQKLFALFLILSML

-33 QAGGGEN
+33 QAGGGGN
-40 QGESLSAGNYSELL
+40 QGEALSAENYSELL
-54 AILKDMV
+54 GILKDMV
-61 AAGKDGGVIYTGD
+61 AAGKNDCVIYTGD
-74 FDSDAMNRGLK
+74 FDGDAMNRGLK

-94 DPVGAYAVEDISF
+94 DPIGAYAVEDITF

-123 YRHTSAEIQRILR
+123 YRRTSAEIQRILR
-136 LKDVDAAQP
+136 LTDTDAAQP
-145 AVQKALQ
+145 LVQKALQ

-160 LIEQY
+160 LIEEY
-165 RQTDFDQLVLNLA
+165 RQTDFDQLVQNLA
-178 LSYPETVMETPQT
+178 LAYPETVMETPQT
-191 VETVYGQGSSRVV
+191 VETVYGKGSSRVV

-213 RDDLRQMQAQVRP
+213 RDNLRQMQTQVRP

-232 LYVSGEGADSQKF
+232 LYVSGDGADSQKF

-310 NLVWDNGN
+310 NLVWDNGK

-326 CNAAGAYR
+326 CSAAGAYR
-334 ERTDDE
+334 ERTDEE

-351 PESVRSPQAD
+351 PESVRSVQETAENPPDQTTAEE
-361 TETFSD
+361 TEGAAQVPVSTD
-367 QAVSDEREDAA
+367 QGQRSA
-378 REPMSGTEQDQM
+378 P
-390 DVP
+390 